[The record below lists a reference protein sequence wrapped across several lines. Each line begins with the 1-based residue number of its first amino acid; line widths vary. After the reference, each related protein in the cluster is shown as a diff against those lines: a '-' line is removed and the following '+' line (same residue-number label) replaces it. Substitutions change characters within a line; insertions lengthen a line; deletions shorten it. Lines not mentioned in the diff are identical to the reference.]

1 MLQPTSLFN
10 HETEIKNEKQLIFS
24 KPKFENTSH
33 PRSRRQVAICPSIYY
48 SHNVGEKG
56 NQNQS
61 IFTMCEKNTKMKTTK
76 KAIVACQ
83 VLYSRDHQSSI
94 ISSLVEK
101 SVSQDLYYWTSTDCF
116 WYENKTRNI
125 HNLNAQW
132 KRGKDA
138 SLCIVLYNITK
149 LINFHHL

>member
-10 HETEIKNEKQLIFS
+10 HVIEIKNEKQLIFS

-48 SHNVGEKG
+48 SHNVGERG

-61 IFTMCEKNTKMKTTK
+61 IFTMCEKNTKMKTTM

-101 SVSQDLYYWTSTDCF
+101 SVSQDLYYWTSTEYVF
-116 WYENKTRNI
+116 YTIENKTRKINS
-125 HNLNAQW
+125 QPKCSMK
-132 KRGKDA
+132 KRERC
-138 SLCIVLYNITK
+138 LCIVLFTTSQS
-149 LINFHHL
+149 